1 MTRSRNRPRKSQR
14 TLPGMKTFSALL
26 LSAAA
31 LLGTGCVSQGSHD
44 DLVQINRKLEE
55 RRVELEQEVANLK
68 QAIAQKDALIRSMQ
82 DQSGTN
88 AALRQRLAEE
98 QQNVADLRSQLAA
111 LSKKLDEA
119 LKGAGEI
126 VIVQGLPKEVSDA
139 LRDLAAANSDLM
151 VYDEARGMIRLR
163 SDLTFALGSAD
174 VNDKA
179 KAALARLAGVLNGGA
194 AGRFDIQVVGHTD
207 AVPVTSA
214 QGRQLHIDNRG
225 LSSNRGDAVA
235 RVLITNGVQA
245 GRIVSGGRGDTQPI
259 EANNAKGQS
268 QANRRV
274 EIFLVKAAEG
284 GASAPAPAPSAPEVG
299 VGPAPEGGVIEGRPQ
314 PQDDSVFK

>member
-1 MTRSRNRPRKSQR
+1 MIRAK
-14 TLPGMKTFSALL
+14 TLITTLL
-26 LSAAA
+26 LAAA
-31 LLGTGCVSQGSHD
+31 AMLGTGCVSQGSHD
-44 DLVQINRKLEE
+44 DLLRINRQLEE
-55 RRVELEQEVANLK
+55 RRVELEQQVAALM
-68 QAIAQKDALIRSMQ
+68 QTIAEKDALIRTMQ
-82 DQSGTN
+82 DQGSAN

-98 QQNVADLRSQLAA
+98 QQNVQDLRNQVASLRKQ
-111 LSKKLDEA
+111 LDEA
-119 LKGAGEI
+119 AKGAGEI
-126 VIVQGLPKEVSDA
+126 VIVNGLPPEVSDA

-151 VYDEARGMIRLR
+151 IYDEARGMIRLR

-194 AGRFDIQVVGHTD
+194 ASKFDIQVIGHTD

-214 QGRQLHIDNRG
+214 QGKQLHIDNRG

-235 RVLITNGVQA
+235 RVLIKSGVNA

-259 EANNAKGQS
+259 EHNDTRGRS

-284 GASAPAPAPSAPEVG
+284 GAPAPEPSRPEVG
-299 VGPAPEGGVIEGRPQ
+299 VGPAPSGGVTEGRPQ